1 MLIAV
6 STRAIRTIRTIRT
19 IRIPIEGKNS
29 LLALAGL
36 VVLTALMALV
46 DSKVYP
52 RRN

>member
-1 MLIAV
+1 MPIAV
-6 STRAIRTIRTIRT
+6 STRATRAIRT

-29 LLALAGL
+29 LLGLAGL